1 MALSIAILMLVGLL
15 ADWVVRQ
22 FRLPGLIG
30 MILVGVCLG
39 PSWLNWLSP
48 DLLGVSTDLRLLALV
63 VILLRAG
70 FELSRDTLHKIG
82 GRALLL
88 AFIPATCEGAMIAW
102 IAGPLLGL
110 TLLEGILLGSVL
122 AAVSPAVVVPLMIR
136 FIKERRGADFVLGA
150 VCYKQLYFK
159 YEKHS
164 KDKSVKTVQRYG
176 GDAHAQTDGRI
187 NGVTLCVDYTA
198 GIIPKCHSANQ
209 YGTVRTTC
217 WRVEDA
223 WSDGLWFHYA

>member
-1 MALSIAILMLVGLL
+1 MDEITMALSIAILMLVGLL

-136 FIKERRGADFVLGA
+136 FIKERRGAEKSIPSLVMAAAAVDDIYVIVVHCIALGC
-150 VCYKQLYFK
+150 VCGGAN
-159 YEKHS
+159 EH
-164 KDKSVKTVQRYG
+164 
-176 GDAHAQTDGRI
+176 GDAA
-187 NGVTLCVDYTA
+187 GVD
-198 GIIPKCHSANQ
+198 
-209 YGTVRTTC
+209 
-217 WRVEDA
+217 
-223 WSDGLWFHYA
+223 SD